1 MYLLGSM
8 ITPLKLHQLFVGPAV
23 TETQTSL
30 YQNPKSHGVSSKDNS
45 PDNIDATIIL
55 AISRVVDNGSCN
67 RVHVIVP
74 QELRKSVIERIHL
87 MALTFT
93 GCVKRLSDQDTRKK
107 SSVIARRLLES
118 LHLPE
123 TRVNHIF
130 SIPEPSRW
138 VAIGYS
144 SQDPL
149 PEWLSKG
156 LT

>member
-1 MYLLGSM
+1 M
-8 ITPLKLHQLFVGPAV
+8 TPLKLHQLFVSPVV
-23 TETQTSL
+23 TELQTSL
-30 YQNPKSHGVSSKDNS
+30 YQDPKTHGISSKENAPES
-45 PDNIDATIIL
+45 IDATIIL
-55 AISRVVDNGSCN
+55 AISRVVVNGSCN
-67 RVHVIVP
+67 RVHVIVS
-74 QELRKSVIERIHL
+74 QDLRKAVIDRIHL
-87 MALTFT
+87 MAKNFT
-93 GCVKRLSDQDTRKK
+93 ANVKKLPDLDSRKR
-107 SSVIARRLLES
+107 SSVIARKLLES

>member
-1 MYLLGSM
+1 M
-8 ITPLKLHQLFVGPAV
+8 
-23 TETQTSL
+23 
-30 YQNPKSHGVSSKDNS
+30 
-45 PDNIDATIIL
+45 
-55 AISRVVDNGSCN
+55 
-67 RVHVIVP
+67 HVIVS
-74 QELRKSVIERIHL
+74 QELRKAVLERIHL
-87 MALTFT
+87 MAKNFT
-93 GCVKRLSDQDTRKK
+93 GCVKRLPDQDSRKK

-130 SIPEPSRW
+130 SIPEPNRW

-149 PEWLSKG
+149 PEWLSRG

>member
-1 MYLLGSM
+1 MM
-8 ITPLKLHQLFVGPAV
+8 TPLKLHQLFVGPVV
-23 TETQTSL
+23 TEVQLSL
-30 YQNPKSHGVSSKDNS
+30 YQTPKAHGVSSKEDS
-45 PDNIDATIIL
+45 PENIDATIIL
-55 AISRVVDNGSCN
+55 AISRVADNGSCN

-74 QELRKSVIERIHL
+74 QELRKSVIERVHL
-87 MALTFT
+87 MAKNFT
-93 GCVKRLSDQDTRKK
+93 GCVKRLPDLDSRKK
-107 SSVIARRLLES
+107 SSVIARKLLES

-144 SQDPL
+144 SEEPL

>member
-1 MYLLGSM
+1 M
-8 ITPLKLHQLFVGPAV
+8 TPMKLHQIFVGPVMTDFQVA
-23 TETQTSL
+23 L
-30 YQNPKSHGVSSKDNS
+30 YRNPKAHGVSSKENN
-45 PDNIDATIIL
+45 PENIDATIIL
-55 AISRVVDNGSCN
+55 AISRVVANGSCN
-67 RVHVIVP
+67 QVNVIVP
-74 QELRKSVIERIHL
+74 QELRKAVIERVHL
-87 MALTFT
+87 MAKTFT
-93 GCVKRLSDQDTRKK
+93 GCVRKLPDQDSRKK
-107 SSVIARRLLES
+107 TSVIARKLLES

-130 SIPEPSRW
+130 SIQEPSRW